1 MAVPIL
7 LVTGY
12 LGAGKTT
19 TLNNLLTAPHGQ
31 RLAVLVND
39 FGAIDIDAGLLATV
53 ADGVISLKNG
63 CICCSLQGDMLR
75 ALSVVLRRDPAP
87 DGIVIETSGVSD
99 PAEIVRT
106 LLDPVVWREA
116 TLDAVLCLADARY
129 LTDRPSLMDEPLFR
143 SQLGAAD
150 FVALNKTDLVSAA
163 ELVVVRNRL
172 AEAKPAAVIHDV
184 QHGRVPPEL
193 TFSAAPYQP
202 GSRFTAAA
210 ESVTPAF
217 QSISW
222 TASRP
227 LQMVLFQR
235 VISRFAASLVRVKGV
250 VSFASDPHRPMLFQL
265 VGDRAT
271 IVAAPAMTQ
280 PGAARLVFIA
290 ETGALDQFSLVAAL
304 EGCVSLERTPIEVAA
319 HE

>member
-1 MAVPIL
+1 MAVPLL

-19 TLNNLLTAPHGQ
+19 TLNNLLTTSHGQ

-39 FGAIDIDAGLLATV
+39 FGDMDIDAGLLATV

-75 ALSVVLRRDPAP
+75 ALSAVLRRDPVP

-106 LLDPVVWREA
+106 LLDPVIWREA
-116 TLDAVLCLADARY
+116 ALDAVLCLADARY

-143 SQLGAAD
+143 LQLGAAD
-150 FVALNKTDLVSAA
+150 FVAVNKTDLVSAA
-163 ELVVVRNRL
+163 ELVAVRNRL
-172 AEAKPAAVIHDV
+172 AAMKPAAVIHDV

-193 TFSAAPYQP
+193 MFSAAPYQL
-202 GSRFTAAA
+202 GSRFTAAT
-210 ESVTPAF
+210 EPVTPAF
-217 QSISW
+217 QSVSW

-227 LQMVLFQR
+227 LRMVLFQR
-235 VISRFAASLVRVKGV
+235 VISRFAASLVRAKGV

-265 VGDRAT
+265 VGYRAT
-271 IVAAPAMTQ
+271 IVAAPAMMQ
-280 PGAARLVFIA
+280 PDTARLVFIA
-290 ETGALDQFSLVAAL
+290 ETGALNQFSLVAAL
-304 EGCVSLERTPIEVAA
+304 EDCVSPERKPIEVAA